1 MKSFHASIRHLVFAA
16 SAVVLAV
23 CTVPAADDVAV
34 NDDVVVDDAAADTAP
49 AEAPANQGR
58 LRFRVQV
65 QGGAGLQL
73 QAVQQGLQ
81 LNAEPN
87 AQPNAQGN
95 QGGAAAADA
104 EVKKEPYL
112 GVVVG
117 PVPDAVRA
125 QIDLPEGVGLSVEA
139 VAPGGPAEKA
149 GLKQHD
155 VVSTFNDQILVSP
168 EQLRT
173 LVKVVGAGTKAPLE
187 IIRGGK
193 RQTVEAVLEERDVQ
207 PDGVAAV
214 FAGQQIPEEV
224 LQAARMQQPVPAW
237 MQQQPAFALPALR
250 LEQQLVRRGNVG
262 NGGVTSGRTFGPGG
276 QEVATWFSDD
286 KHASYTDDRGT
297 VVIRKEG
304 DGKVV
309 TVTDPAGAEVYSG
322 PYATDAD
329 LEKIPEDY
337 RDWVAEVGRTLGWSL
352 AAEADDA
359 DGAVPA
365 AE

>member
-1 MKSFHASIRHLVFAA
+1 
-16 SAVVLAV
+16 
-23 CTVPAADDVAV
+23 
-34 NDDVVVDDAAADTAP
+34 
-49 AEAPANQGR
+49 
-58 LRFRVQV
+58 
-65 QGGAGLQL
+65 
-73 QAVQQGLQ
+73 
-81 LNAEPN
+81 
-87 AQPNAQGN
+87 
-95 QGGAAAADA
+95 
-104 EVKKEPYL
+104 
-112 GVVVG
+112 VVVG

-155 VVSTFNDQILVSP
+155 VVSKFNDQILVSP

-214 FAGQQIPEEV
+214 FEGQQIPGW
-224 LQAARMQQPVPAW
+224 MPQQPAPAW
-237 MQQQPAFALPALR
+237 MQQQPAGALPALR

-262 NGGVTSGRTFGPGG
+262 NGGVASGRTFGPGG
-276 QEVATWFSDD
+276 QEVATWFRDD

-322 PYATDAD
+322 PYATEAD

-337 RDWVAEVGRTLGWSL
+337 RDWVAEVGRTLGWPL
-352 AAEADDA
+352 AAEADDRDEA
-359 DGAVPA
+359 DRNEADAAAPA
-365 AE
+365 P